1 MTIGRLSGRFRPFFY
16 LCHRPS
22 QRVLCNLQSITTEA
36 TRVMSLKR
44 YHEKRHFSRTAEPK
58 GDSGAQKGNRF
69 VVQKHAARNLHYDF
83 RLELDGTLKS
93 WAVPKGPSLDPTV
106 KRLAVEVEDHP
117 LEYAD
122 FEGTIPQGE
131 YGGGT
136 VMVWDR
142 GTWAPEVDPAAGYR
156 DGDLKFSLDGEKLH
170 GSWVL
175 VRTRS
180 RGASKPQWLLIKHRD
195 AAAVPES
202 DGDILVK
209 MPDSAKSG
217 QTLDEIA
224 NGNSPQW
231 RSRPSKTK
239 RGAAAAKTQVAPKPA
254 GENGLAAKSRV
265 RPRGASVAELLSKL
279 QGAKRRAMPR
289 QVQAELATLVAE
301 PPSGNA
307 WLHEIKFD
315 GYRMLCSVN
324 QQAARFVSRN
334 GQDWTNRFAAVA
346 KAAGELPVERA
357 ILDGEVVVLDDK
369 GVSQFQLLQN
379 AMSKHTHG
387 SQGPLYYVFDLLYL
401 DGFDLT
407 AVPLEQRKTL
417 LDALLSQSKANKYL
431 RLGEHVVGDGKEFL
445 KQACRAQLE
454 GIVSKRRD
462 SIYHPGR
469 GVDWLKSKCCQT
481 AEFVI
486 GGFTRPEGSRVGFGA
501 LLLGFFQPDKNF
513 AYVGRVGTGFDAKL
527 LNDLSR
533 RLKAIEQPACPFV
546 ETPPGVRANG
556 VRWVRPELVAQ
567 IEFSNWTDDRILR
580 QAAFQGLR
588 EDKPAREVGLELPS
602 ELKTVKTRK
611 ARHAAAK
618 SKT

>member
-1 MTIGRLSGRFRPFFY
+1 
-16 LCHRPS
+16 
-22 QRVLCNLQSITTEA
+22 
-36 TRVMSLKR
+36 MSLKR
-44 YHEKRHFSRTAEPK
+44 YREKRHFSRTAEPK
-58 GDSGAQKGNRF
+58 GDSSAKKGNRF

-83 RLELDGTLKS
+83 RLELNGTLKS
-93 WAVPKGPSLDPTV
+93 WAVPKGPSLDPMI

-122 FEGTIPQGE
+122 FEGTIPKGE

-136 VMVWDR
+136 VMVWDQ
-142 GTWAPEVDPAAGYR
+142 GTWSPEVDPEVGYKG
-156 DGDLKFSLDGEKLH
+156 GDLKFSLDGQKLH

-180 RGASKPQWLLIKHRD
+180 HGSSKPQWLLIKHRD
-195 AAAVPES
+195 DAAVPES
-202 DGDILVK
+202 EGDILVEL
-209 MPDSAKSG
+209 PESAKTG
-217 QTLDEIA
+217 RTLDEITE
-224 NGNSPQW
+224 G
-231 RSRPSKTK
+231 
-239 RGAAAAKTQVAPKPA
+239 KPA
-254 GENGLAAKSRV
+254 HPQSKRAKSKRTKSAPESKARLRASAKNGHAQHAKSRKPS
-265 RPRGASVAELLSKL
+265 RETTISELLSKL
-279 QGAKRRAMPR
+279 AGAKHRAMPQ
-289 QVQAELATLVAE
+289 QVQAELATLVAV
-301 PPSGNA
+301 PPSGTD

-324 QQAARFVSRN
+324 QKTARFVSRN
-334 GQDWTNRFAAVA
+334 GQDWTNRFASVA
-346 KAAGELPVERA
+346 KAAAELPIERV

-379 AMSKHTHG
+379 AMSKQTHG

-401 DGFDLT
+401 DGYDLT
-407 AVPLEQRKTL
+407 AVPLEQRKMV
-417 LDALLSQSKANKYL
+417 LDTLLSQAKTNKLL
-431 RLGEHVVGDGKEFL
+431 RLSEHVIGDAKEFL

-454 GIVSKRRD
+454 GIISKRRN
-462 SIYHPGR
+462 SLYHPGR
-469 GVDWLKSKCCQT
+469 GADWLKSKCRQT

-501 LLLGFFQPDKNF
+501 LLLGYFRPDKKF
-513 AYVGRVGTGFDAKL
+513 AYAGRVGTGFDTKL
-527 LNDLSR
+527 LNELAH
-533 RLKAIEQPACPFV
+533 RLKGIEQRNSSFV

-567 IEFSNWTDDRILR
+567 VEFSNWTDDRILR

-588 EDKPAREVGLELPS
+588 EDKPAREVGIELPS
-602 ELKTVKTRK
+602 NVKTVKTRK